1 MKYKQP
7 RRSEDNEYIKLEA
20 QLLKIVKNSVVKGKG
35 SMSVQELVELVG
47 SFQALDP
54 FTLKM
59 QILTLEGK
67 GLIRKTQHGY
77 ILTEK
82 AKKRL

>member
-1 MKYKQP
+1 
-7 RRSEDNEYIKLEA
+7 
-20 QLLKIVKNSVVKGKG
+20 
-35 SMSVQELVELVG
+35 MSVQELVELVG
-47 SFQALDP
+47 SFQAQDP

-67 GLIRKTQHGY
+67 GLIMKTQHGF

-82 AKKRL
+82 GKARL

>member
-1 MKYKQP
+1 MRYKQP
-7 RRSEDNEYIKLEA
+7 RKSEDNKYKLEA
-20 QLLKIVKNSVVKGKG
+20 QLLKILENSVFKGKG

-47 SFQALDP
+47 SFQAQDP

-59 QILTLEGK
+59 HILTLEGK
-67 GLIRKTQHGY
+67 GLIKKTQQGY

-82 AKKRL
+82 GRERL

>member
-1 MKYKQP
+1 MRNKRP
-7 RRSEDNEYIKLEA
+7 RKSEDNKYIKLEA
-20 QLLKIVKNSVVKGKG
+20 QLLKILENSVFKGKG

-47 SFQALDP
+47 SFQAQDP

-67 GLIRKTQHGY
+67 GLIRKTQHGF

-82 AKKRL
+82 GKERL